1 MSEQPPDPR
10 TDADVDLR
18 VDADRGELTTRPATI
33 LLAIA
38 AGGVLGA
45 LARAGLQHAAPHPPT
60 GFPWAT
66 FTINT
71 SGCLLIGVLMAVLG
85 HLGGGHPLARPFLGV
100 GVLGGFTTFS
110 AYAVDIQQALVAGAP
125 GTALAYLAATLLG
138 ALAAVGLGDAVTAA
152 LLRRRVAR

>member
-1 MSEQPPDPR
+1 MPEPFEPR
-10 TDADVDLR
+10 TDPDVDLR
-18 VDADRGELTTRPATI
+18 VAADRRELTARPATI
-33 LLAIA
+33 LAAIA

-45 LARAGLQHAAPHPPT
+45 LARAGLQHAVPHSPN

-66 FTINT
+66 FAINT

-110 AYAVDIQQALVAGAP
+110 TYAVDVQQAIVAGAP
-125 GTALAYLAATLLG
+125 GTALAYLAATVLG
-138 ALAAVGLGDAVTAA
+138 ALVAVGVGDAATAG
-152 LLRRRVAR
+152 LLRRATR